1 MSHAVWLLQEYMG
14 SGLIVIWFLIA
25 LLYLFV
31 REEKKPVRILFVY
44 VPLVLLFLF
53 FNPLFVKVMG
63 SLLGDE
69 IYYRVLWL
77 LPMTPTLGYVIVKLC
92 VALRGKRRC
101 LLTVGAVGLVV
112 LSGSYI
118 YRNPFF
124 AKADN
129 WYHMPDSVVKICDAI
144 EVPGRE
150 VTAVFPLDMVQYVRQ
165 YSPVVC
171 MPYGR
176 EMLVDTAWN
185 DWAVQDDLCDV
196 MESETVEAERLGQL
210 AKERGCIYIVL
221 PGKKKVKG
229 DLQKAGYALFAEI
242 EGYNVYRDVT
252 FAP

>member
-1 MSHAVWLLQEYMG
+1 MEHAVWLFREYMG
-14 SGLIVIWFLIA
+14 TGLILVWFLVA

-31 REEKKPVRILFVY
+31 REEKKAVRILMVY
-44 VPLVLLFLF
+44 VPLIFLLLF
-53 FNPLFVKVMG
+53 FNPLFTRLMG
-63 SLLGDE
+63 RLLGDE

-77 LPMTPTLGYVIVKLC
+77 LPVTPTLGYAAVKAC
-92 VALRGKRRC
+92 VSLRGKRR
-101 LLTVGAVGLVV
+101 LAFVTGAVCLVV

-118 YRNPFF
+118 YSNPFF
-124 AKADN
+124 AKAQN
-129 WYHMPDSVVKICDAI
+129 LYHMPQSVVEICDTI

-185 DWAVQDDLCDV
+185 DWAAQDDLCDA
-196 MESETVEAERLGQL
+196 MEAEVVEAALLGQL
-210 AKERGCIYIVL
+210 AKERSCIYIVL
-221 PGKKKVKG
+221 PQEKKIKG
-229 DLQKAGYALFAEI
+229 DLRETGYVLFAEVR
-242 EGYNVYRDVT
+242 GYDVYRDIS